1 MYITKAVRLQ
11 MRRAHCV
18 LASFA
23 AWICRGRVQTVAQDP
38 WHLGAVDSL
47 LQSFTDAFVA
57 LTRSTKTERA

>member
-1 MYITKAVRLQ
+1 MYMTKAVRLQ

-23 AWICRGRVQTVAQDP
+23 AWICRGRVQTVAQYP

-47 LQSFTDAFVA
+47 LQRFYRC
-57 LTRSTKTERA
+57 LCRAHQEHED